1 MDGVTMDLKN
11 GTATVRGG
19 ANNQDVAN
27 ALRVAVAKVEGVS
40 AFTHYSIEIT
50 SHVMLFVEWWAV
62 FIDGKMTT
70 ALLDRLTHHCHIVET
85 GNQSYRFGIAAA
97 RPRRVSRRGKV
108 RVREL
113 TTWRQRHC
121 PTRQSDVA
129 QAGGN
134 PLRAKPNAAFPLLAI
149 DDEES
154 EAKISH

>member
-70 ALLDRLTHHCHIVET
+70 ALLDRLAHHCHIVET
-85 GNQSYRFGIAAA
+85 GNQSYRFRHSSSAAKTRIKA
-97 RPRRVSRRGKV
+97 RESARKGA
-108 RVREL
+108 
-113 TTWRQRHC
+113 HN
-121 PTRQSDVA
+121 VA
-129 QAGGN
+129 AT
-134 PLRAKPNAAFPLLAI
+134 PLPDEAI
-149 DDEES
+149 
-154 EAKISH
+154 

>member
-50 SHVMLFVEWWAV
+50 SHVMLFVESPAV

-85 GNQSYRFGIAAA
+85 GNESYRFRHSSSAAKTRIKA
-97 RPRRVSRRGKV
+97 R
-108 RVREL
+108 
-113 TTWRQRHC
+113 
-121 PTRQSDVA
+121 
-129 QAGGN
+129 
-134 PLRAKPNAAFPLLAI
+134 
-149 DDEES
+149 ES
-154 EAKISH
+154 ERKGAHNVAATPLPDEAI